1 MSKDSI
7 QQRMADWMA
16 DYEDPSGA
24 FREVPDRD
32 ALLDTAFHIMVDS
45 YLKFVTPVFIE
56 EFCRLNPTLISEVKI
71 APTGRGVKK

>member
-7 QQRMADWMA
+7 QQRMAEWMA

-56 EFCRLNPTLISEVKI
+56 DELEDE
-71 APTGRGVKK
+71 